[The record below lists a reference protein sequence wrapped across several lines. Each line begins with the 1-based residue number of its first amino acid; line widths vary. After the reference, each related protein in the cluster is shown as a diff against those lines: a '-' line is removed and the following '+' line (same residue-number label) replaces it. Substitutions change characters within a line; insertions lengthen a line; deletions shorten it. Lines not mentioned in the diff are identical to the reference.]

1 MMGEPM
7 RAGQANPT
15 AHRAANDTILWSIY
29 EQDNQFTRDHAM
41 CKKLMIRDDVEQ
53 AFGFY

>member
-1 MMGEPM
+1 M

-15 AHRAANDTILWSIY
+15 ARRAANETMLWSIY